1 MFDLLSKLRNQLD
14 FARRAAKTLSGRRQL
29 LPVDDAFV
37 ESWYQLPPEERAR
50 RNFEVM
56 DDKLIRFGGLKRRS
70 ARRKLGQLGGFHVVF
85 FHIPKTGGT
94 TLEYLV
100 TKNYRID
107 SLQHVNAPELDFN
120 PSRACRQGE
129 LVRVLMGHYESNE
142 ILYQWLNRKFVHF
155 TMLRE
160 PVSRL
165 LSYYDYLQTS
175 PKHPLFP
182 LAKDMSLERFV
193 TSDQID
199 EQNNAQTHRLLG
211 LLRGGAHQRV
221 KLSDEEKLEQ
231 VKAVLKQRFSLFG
244 ITEDY
249 DAFLVMARH
258 LLGWPDIFYTR
269 KNVSRKK
276 TKIDD
281 LPENTLALIKEQNSV
296 DVALYRYARKLFRQ
310 RFEQLELADD
320 AVKQFQEANMQ
331 HRELLKIAF

>member
-1 MFDLLSKLRNQLD
+1 MLSKLRNQLD

-29 LPVDDAFV
+29 LPVDDSFV

-50 RNFEVM
+50 RNLEVI
-56 DDKLIRFGGLKRRS
+56 DKRLIRFGGLKRRS
-70 ARRKLGQLGGFHVVF
+70 ARRKLGQLGGFQVVF

-100 TKNYRID
+100 TKNYQVD
-107 SLQHVNAPELDFN
+107 SLQHLNAPELDFN

-129 LVRVLMGHYESNE
+129 LVRVLMGHYETNE
-142 ILYQWLNRKFVHF
+142 IFYQWLNRKFVHF

-175 PKHPLFP
+175 PNHPLFP
-182 LAKDMSLERFV
+182 LAKDMSLETFV
-193 TSDQID
+193 TSTQVD
-199 EQNNAQTHRLLG
+199 EQSNAQTHRLLG

-221 KLSDEEKLEQ
+221 SISDEAKLEQ
-231 VKAVLKQRFSLFG
+231 AKTMLRQRFSLFG
-244 ITEDY
+244 ITEEY
-249 DAFLVMARH
+249 DAFLVMARR

-276 TKIDD
+276 TRLED
-281 LPENTLALIKEQNSV
+281 LPDNTLALIKQSNAI
-296 DVALYRYARKLFRQ
+296 DVELYRYARRLFRQ
-310 RFEQLELADD
+310 RCKQLELTNE
-320 AVKQFQEANMQ
+320 AVQQFREANKQ
-331 HRELLKIAF
+331 HCDLLNVNY